1 MLDSLARF
9 VYRRRRF
16 VAVGAVAFF
25 VVAAGFGSGVASHLD
40 PYGADDPATDS
51 VKADNLLTDHGYRPT
66 DVIVLF
72 QHAPV
77 ASAQTKSRVEAVE
90 HELRARGDVAR
101 VTGYYDTRSTRL
113 RLARPRRDL
122 PRRGTA
128 ADRRQGAPGR
138 GVQHRGPAQRQARRH
153 GRRRRAGPGAGQQA
167 DRVRPAPRR
176 AARVPAA
183 VPALAAVLPQPGRLA
198 PAAARRRPR
207 DRRHLPDP
215 EDRERGRLDLDL
227 RPQPDHRPRPRPGD
241 RLQPVHRLPL
251 PRGAR
256 QARRRLALAPVGA
269 RSAGRRCA
277 RPCEPRAARCCSRH
291 SPSPQRSRR

>member
-1 MLDSLARF
+1 MSWRWSWTPTAGGQPDARF
-9 VYRRRRF
+9 ARQIRLSPSPLRGGRRRR
-16 VAVGAVAFF
+16 VLRRRRRGS
-25 VVAAGFGSGVASHLD
+25 AAAWRHTSIHTGPTTPPPTASR
-40 PYGADDPATDS
+40 PTTSSRTTAT
-51 VKADNLLTDHGYRPT
+51 APT

-90 HELRARGDVAR
+90 HQLRARGDVAR

-122 PRRGTA
+122 PRRGAA

-176 AARVPAA
+176 AARVPAPL
-183 VPALAAVLPQPGRLA
+183 PALAAVLPQPGRLA
-198 PAAARRRPR
+198 PAAARRRPG

-215 EDRERGRLDLDL
+215 AESR
-227 RPQPDHRPRPRPGD
+227 
-241 RLQPVHRLPL
+241 
-251 PRGAR
+251 
-256 QARRRLALAPVGA
+256 A
-269 RSAGRRCA
+269 RSAR
-277 RPCEPRAARCCSRH
+277 SRS
-291 SPSPQRSRR
+291 SPST